1 MWKRLSF
8 TLSKTINAW
17 IPAWSL
23 TFLLSIFQTI
33 SGRLNGIELQ
43 VWGLLSLLF
52 FPGFLV
58 AFYAFMRSRNVIKII
73 PPQVHRTIIVS
84 TLVYGIVVLASLLL
98 EGWATAGEISII
110 EYRKK
115 SMLWLLP
122 LEIILL
128 IAYSLIFIGDP
139 KLLIPDENRLVQ
151 LANEEAVNWLER
163 KNEVKEKCFRQIAEG
178 ELSEAFSTLEEHYK
192 QFDIGNLN
200 QLTLLQSQYAENKKN
215 MHLNLV
221 HPDELQRQQNKITLA
236 LMNLI
241 Q

>member
-1 MWKRLSF
+1 MWKRLSY

-23 TFLLSIFQTI
+23 TFLLSVFQSI

-43 VWGLLSLLF
+43 IWGLLSLLF
-52 FPGFLV
+52 FPGFLIV
-58 AFYAFMRSRNVIKII
+58 FYTFIRSRNIVKII
-73 PPQVHRTIIVS
+73 PPQVHRTIIAS
-84 TLVYGIVVLASLLL
+84 TLVYSIVVLASLLA
-98 EGWATAGEISII
+98 EGWATAAELSII
-110 EYRKK
+110 DYRKK

-128 IAYSLIFIGDP
+128 IAYGLIFIGEP
-139 KLLIPDENRLVQ
+139 KFLVPDEESLIQ

-163 KNEVKEKCFRQIAEG
+163 KNEVKEKCFRQIAG
-178 ELSEAFSTLEEHYK
+178 GDISEAFSTLEEHFK
-192 QFDIGNLN
+192 QFDIGDLN
-200 QLTLLQSQYAENKKN
+200 QLTLLQSQYAENQKN
-215 MHLNLV
+215 WQLNLAS
-221 HPDELQRQQNKITLA
+221 PDELQRQRNKITLA